1 MMVYGQAMNQGRGTW
16 HVGLQKGEP
25 FLVVRDGP
33 EQGFKLDQENNNLLL
48 DNMQYYATDSDLC
61 Q

>member
-1 MMVYGQAMNQGRGTW
+1 MFYGQAMNQGRGTW
-16 HVGLQKGEP
+16 HVALQKGEP

-33 EQGFKLDQENNNLLL
+33 EQGLKLEQEGDNFLL
-48 DNMQYYATDSDLC
+48 DSMPYIATDSDLC